1 MGGRKSWGSRGTL
14 VTELAI
20 EVVPSV
26 KLEMEVL
33 GECREE
39 D

>member
-1 MGGRKSWGSRGTL
+1 MGGRKSWDPPAL
-14 VTELAI
+14 VTELAV
-20 EVVPSV
+20 EVPSV
-26 KLEMEVL
+26 KLEKEVE